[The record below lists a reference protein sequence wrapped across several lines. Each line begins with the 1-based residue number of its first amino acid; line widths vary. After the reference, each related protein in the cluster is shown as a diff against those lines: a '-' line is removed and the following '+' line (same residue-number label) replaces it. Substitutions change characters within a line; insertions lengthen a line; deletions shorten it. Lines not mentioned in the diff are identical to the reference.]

1 MESINKIEI
10 KSIKRSRKEIIM
22 IVITFHY
29 RKANTKLLNESNRY
43 VSLCVLFSFVYLEE
57 KLNFSG
63 IAQIFRKVKEL
74 WKAKITNSAVTAINV
89 NKCT

>member
-29 RKANTKLLNESNRY
+29 RKVDTKLLNESNRY
-43 VSLCVLFSFVYLEE
+43 VSLCVCFFFFDVLKGKTEF
-57 KLNFSG
+57 
-63 IAQIFRKVKEL
+63 
-74 WKAKITNSAVTAINV
+74 
-89 NKCT
+89 